1 MDEDIELV
9 KSFKAED
16 KTAFDKLVL
25 KYKNKV
31 FNLCYRMLGN
41 YEDAN
46 DSAQDTFVKVFCS
59 LDKFRMESTF
69 STWLYRIAVN
79 TCKNKFVSV
88 EYRYREKTVRI
99 DDPDESEEGSHKI
112 EIRDESLSPG
122 AELERKEKE
131 ALIQKAIAA
140 LPKEQKAVV
149 VLRDINGMSYEEVAK
164 VTGYNLGTVKSKLAR
179 ARQALREKLRGA
191 V

>member
-25 KYKNKV
+25 KYKNRV

-46 DSAQDTFVKVFCS
+46 DSAQDTFVKVFRS
-59 LDKFRMESTF
+59 LNKFRMESTF

-79 TCKNKFVSV
+79 TCKNKFASA
-88 EYRYREKTVRI
+88 EYKYKEKMVRI
-99 DDPDESEEGSHKI
+99 DDPEESDEGSHKM

-122 AELERKEKE
+122 SELEKKEKE
-131 ALIQKAIAA
+131 ALIQKAIAT
-140 LPKEQKAVV
+140 LPKEQKTVV

-179 ARQALREKLRGA
+179 ARQSLREKLRRT